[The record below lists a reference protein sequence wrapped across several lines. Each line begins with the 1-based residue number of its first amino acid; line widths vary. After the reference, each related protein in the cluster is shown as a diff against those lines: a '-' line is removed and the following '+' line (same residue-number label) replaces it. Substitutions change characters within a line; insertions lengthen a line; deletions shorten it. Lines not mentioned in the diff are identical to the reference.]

1 MSSISQSSTSSIGW
15 TIEFAV
21 VRRPGDTTQGFGSS
35 NGASQLA
42 PQCPALL
49 TRLTEIRHRRGWL
62 PADPLHKTAGRRP
75 KATHFCYLPFT
86 APRNT
91 ICRNRSLRCA
101 PELRQP

>member
-75 KATHFCYLPFT
+75 KATHF
-86 APRNT
+86 A
-91 ICRNRSLRCA
+91 ICHSQRRAIRSA
-101 PELRQP
+101 EIAH